1 MRLTIRK
8 SINDEEIIAGCLKG
22 KREDQH
28 ALYEKYSAK
37 MLGVCCRYL
46 KNPEEAEDLMISSI
60 MKVFEKLE
68 QYKAEGSFE
77 GWIRLIVVNECLT
90 NLRKNKSMY
99 MAVDVEKAERAPDY
113 KLLSDRLVE
122 EDLIKLIR
130 GLPDGYR
137 TVFNLYTIED
147 YSYKEM
153 AEKLGININTSKSQ
167 LSRARP
173 LLQQCL
179 IEAEKIVDQNL
190 LTHD

>member
-1 MRLTIRK
+1 MRLTIKK
-8 SINDEEIIAGCLKG
+8 SINDEEIIAGCLKS

-77 GWIRLIVVNECLT
+77 GWIRRIVINECLT
-90 NLRKNKSMY
+90 HLRKNKSMY
-99 MAVDVEKAERAPDY
+99 MAVDVENAEREPDY

-122 EDLIKLIR
+122 EDMINLIQ

-137 TVFNLYTIED
+137 TVFNLYAIEG
-147 YSYKEM
+147 YSHKEI
-153 AEKLGININTSKSQ
+153 AENLGININTSKSQ
-167 LSRARP
+167 LSRARA
-173 LLQQCL
+173 LLQLRL
-179 IEAEKIVDQNL
+179 IEAEKIVDQKIV
-190 LTHD
+190 DQ